1 MSAPQKLS
9 LPPKKRQRYVRD
21 GPQCQIAK
29 RHKFLA
35 NSRAHSRATHL
46 EHWKKHHFDKMASHQ
61 EQWSTL
67 RLKRETI
74 PKTLKQNM
82 KKSLYSWRRY
92 YRASVQEKEKDACV
106 FLLCCLRGSPIYR
119 NQDVIYNI
127 LQMISK
133 APLKF

>member
-1 MSAPQKLS
+1 MSAPLE
-9 LPPKKRQRYVRD
+9 LPLKKRQRYVHD
-21 GPQCQIAK
+21 GQQCPPMK

-35 NSRAHSRATHL
+35 NSRAHIRATHIK
-46 EHWKKHHFDKMASHQ
+46 HWEKHHFDQMASHQ
-61 EQWSTL
+61 EQWYTL

-74 PKTLKQNM
+74 PITLKQNI
-82 KKSLYSWRRY
+82 KKSLKSWRRY
-92 YRASVQEKEKDACV
+92 YRKGVQEKEKDACV
-106 FLLCCLRGSPIYR
+106 FLLCCLRKSPIYR